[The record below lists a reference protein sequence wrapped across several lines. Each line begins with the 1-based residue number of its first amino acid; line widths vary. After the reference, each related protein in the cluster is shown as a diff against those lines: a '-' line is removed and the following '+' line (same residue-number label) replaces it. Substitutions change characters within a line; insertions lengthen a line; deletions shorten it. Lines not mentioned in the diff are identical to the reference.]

1 MTMISEQHEIVRLR
15 ELSSISLE
23 SNLEVRQL
31 VKEFRDKA
39 ESFLQAHGG
48 KDKLSP
54 KQKESVDFLLTSA
67 NTMENAIINFDKVT
81 CHYEGRFLQIG
92 EFVRK
97 AKVLQKI
104 GELEQQVKDG
114 LRETFNKTNHADKS

>member
-1 MTMISEQHEIVRLR
+1 MTSISEQHEIVRLR
-15 ELSSISLE
+15 ELSTVSLE
-23 SNLEVRQL
+23 SNLAVRQL

-39 ESFLQAHGG
+39 NDFLKAHGG

-54 KQKESVDFLLTSA
+54 KQKESVDFLLSSA
-67 NTMENAIINFDKVT
+67 NTMEKAIINFDKVT

-104 GELEQQVKDG
+104 NQLEESIKEG
-114 LRETFNKTNHADKS
+114 LNAKP